1 LILQCTSYWMHWPTS
16 SSHGQKY
23 EFAINLT
30 KVNLKI
36 LVFLMILRLLILLLI
51 VWEFEKDQGQHK
63 RKKSIARL
71 IKGIPLGGHHK
82 MDHVGLDSNKK
93 LYAWLGVWLWLFFKV
108 LFVSK
113 CIKIMF
119 FYFFKKLFLRSAHQ
133 NNLKQ
138 KKLIF
143 SKNQNWIF
151 WEHGLYRVP
160 KRWST
165 F

>member
-1 LILQCTSYWMHWPTS
+1 MILQCTSYWMHWPTS

-71 IKGIPLGGHHK
+71 IKGIPLWGHHK

-93 LYAWLGVWLWLFFKV
+93 LYAWLRVWLWLFFKV
-108 LFVSK
+108 FFVLK
-113 CIKIMF
+113 CIKMMF
-119 FYFFKKLFLRSAHQ
+119 FFIFLKIIFEISASKQSKTKKINF
-133 NNLKQ
+133 
-138 KKLIF
+138 
-143 SKNQNWIF
+143 
-151 WEHGLYRVP
+151 
-160 KRWST
+160 
-165 F
+165 